1 MILEICNIVLP
12 IFIIMGVGYYLHA
25 VQMIND
31 EYINQSNRLI
41 FNVALPLL
49 LIYEVGKADFYASFN
64 IHLIAGSILAIT
76 IVFIFSYLFAR
87 WNQYP
92 PEEQGV
98 FTQ

>member
-49 LIYEVGKADFYASFN
+49 LIYEVGKADFYASTIF
-64 IHLIAGSILAIT
+64 ISSLAPFLPSL
-76 IVFIFSYLFAR
+76 VFIFSYLL
-87 WNQYP
+87 P
-92 PEEQGV
+92 MESV
-98 FTQ
+98 SS